1 MSDSEHKVLAGILPD
16 LTARMEKAQIRLID
30 KFNFENQAF
39 RELWELL
46 DVYYDDHMAIMP
58 EWYLKDRALQSG
70 MDPAK
75 VLSLVELYKFLSS
88 VKVNEHEF
96 DAALQIL
103 KDDELTR
110 KTAEAL
116 VTARE
121 ILQGEYYDDRSDK
134 ILRGQD
140 HARAY
145 LSESLQHME
154 AAGVEAAPEG
164 DIRDDMEKLW
174 AAYLG
179 KEDNPHQAAGIKYG
193 IHELDE
199 CTGGVRPGELVLVA
213 GFTGEGKSHLVA
225 SLAWNA
231 MRNGKNVVM
240 FTTETTREEMEV
252 RVLARHSRLP
262 KFKCPGGIDSHE
274 ILSGTLS
281 QEHKRIFRETIED
294 FKALDAGKLIMVQ
307 MPANGS
313 VDYVHAKANQYNR
326 STQVDLIVI
335 DSINL
340 LRASRRYES
349 KREMLE
355 EILQDFKRF
364 ASSFDGGRGVAVV
377 SPWQMSRTAWKE
389 AVEAGGTYTL
399 ASLADTSEA
408 EKPLRVTTPVL
419 TPTGWVPLGDLTP
432 GDSIIDPSTGGIQKV
447 TKFID
452 RGKDSLIR
460 LNFQDGTFSDCS
472 PDHLWYVRTTWNG
485 NRPLGWMTIT
495 ARELKDR
502 LDKGY
507 RFATPIMKA
516 PNLGEVGKASLTI
529 PPYALG
535 LLLGDG
541 GFTTKTVTLTSADP
555 QVVEE
560 FRACLPPTLQLN
572 SRKAKYQYGL
582 AMTSEQRATGQGNP
596 WIVELRRLGLFGV
609 KSKDKFVPED
619 YKWASAEDRLA
630 LFQGYMDA
638 DGEATFKDTGF
649 STGSEALSKDMR
661 WIAASLGIKISKE
674 RIFQPHYT
682 HQGKRTAGSISYRTS
697 VLAPNDMDIF
707 RLERKR
713 ARRRQ
718 REDDVPL
725 RYVESAEHLG
735 EPASVACIQVSGESK
750 LFVIDGFVVTH
761 NCLPLDAKV
770 LAGDGFVRMGD
781 ISPGDKIIGADS
793 ELQTVLD
800 VHDNGVLPILE
811 VVTQDGRVIE
821 CTPGHIWTIMHEG
834 SVYNV
839 EASQLE
845 PYLNEAI
852 LPSLKTAP
860 LLSTEGTKGLEL
872 LDPKYLAAMLRE
884 KSPVA
889 GSLSVTTDDVEH
901 LNQAIP
907 TLPQYA
913 LAYSKE
919 PEELTFIYSATSL
932 AEDPH
937 LLTYQ
942 EAGLL
947 SGDITKFRIPEAYQT
962 AHPAIREA
970 LVLALA
976 GNPSGRLA
984 RLADRISIL
993 AKLPYDHPGFGE
1005 DLKELVWSLGLSL
1018 QGDLPRI
1025 VEVRKTTR
1033 LEETRCITVSNPDGL
1048 FVTDHFVITHN
1059 SASQIITI
1067 FKGDGIGEPGRV
1079 NIQALKHRSG
1089 SEMSKVSYPI
1099 DYRNSYIGSSN
1110 EVSQNGAKQPQ
1121 AKASMVQDISSML
1134 GL

>member
-174 AAYLG
+174 AAYIG
-179 KEDNPHQAAGIKYG
+179 KEANPHQAAGIKYG

-355 EILQDFKRF
+355 DILQDFKRF

-408 EKPLRVTTPVL
+408 EK
-419 TPTGWVPLGDLTP
+419 
-432 GDSIIDPSTGGIQKV
+432 
-447 TKFID
+447 
-452 RGKDSLIR
+452 
-460 LNFQDGTFSDCS
+460 
-472 PDHLWYVRTTWNG
+472 
-485 NRPLGWMTIT
+485 
-495 ARELKDR
+495 
-502 LDKGY
+502 
-507 RFATPIMKA
+507 
-516 PNLGEVGKASLTI
+516 
-529 PPYALG
+529 
-535 LLLGDG
+535 
-541 GFTTKTVTLTSADP
+541 
-555 QVVEE
+555 
-560 FRACLPPTLQLN
+560 
-572 SRKAKYQYGL
+572 
-582 AMTSEQRATGQGNP
+582 
-596 WIVELRRLGLFGV
+596 
-609 KSKDKFVPED
+609 
-619 YKWASAEDRLA
+619 
-630 LFQGYMDA
+630 
-638 DGEATFKDTGF
+638 
-649 STGSEALSKDMR
+649 
-661 WIAASLGIKISKE
+661 
-674 RIFQPHYT
+674 
-682 HQGKRTAGSISYRTS
+682 
-697 VLAPNDMDIF
+697 
-707 RLERKR
+707 
-713 ARRRQ
+713 
-718 REDDVPL
+718 
-725 RYVESAEHLG
+725 
-735 EPASVACIQVSGESK
+735 
-750 LFVIDGFVVTH
+750 
-761 NCLPLDAKV
+761 CLPLNAKV

-781 ISPGDKIIGADS
+781 ISPGDKILGADS

-821 CTPGHIWTIMHEG
+821 CTPGHIWTIMYEG

-947 SGDITKFRIPEAYQT
+947 SGDVTKFRIPEAYQT

-984 RLADRISIL
+984 RLTDRISIL
-993 AKLPYDHPGFGE
+993 SKLPYDHPGFGE